1 MRKKTFTRSL
11 LTGLILLTNHLY
23 AQLPAIDSLKL
34 IPANPTS
41 NDALQV
47 ICYTTFP
54 YGGCEVNNIHSE
66 QQGNDILLMLD
77 YNIGM
82 AAYICHS
89 VDTISIA
96 NPGAG
101 DFQLI
106 TSITTN
112 ENDVMDDIDTL
123 EFHIEPYLELP
134 EYASTDLL
142 VYPNPVKNE
151 LRLKTDLTF
160 VKLEILSL
168 TGEQIRLIE
177 SVPDNLLI
185 DVSNLK
191 KGVYLVVATNRNG
204 NPMTRRIVKL

>member
-134 EYASTDLL
+134 EYISTDLL

-168 TGEQIRLIE
+168 TGEQIQVIE